1 VPKKLKNIK
10 DSSWKSKR
18 WHCRLHQVKA
28 PKKEKKKKKE
38 NLKKIQHL
46 EVKVTKFSTIALGQ

>member
-1 VPKKLKNIK
+1 
-10 DSSWKSKR
+10 
-18 WHCRLHQVKA
+18 LHQVKA